1 MSSAV
6 FPPASDTVS
15 AIVVPALSRWR
26 ARVLATVGLL
36 AAAWLALPT
45 ALQAQD
51 RTWPPQYRRDRPQLA
66 LEVGG
71 SLSSLSGNAVGSAT
85 DGSGFD
91 VMASV
96 GVSVLSLGGGFQ
108 RATHSLGSD
117 NAVVQGVFFE
127 PRVAL
132 PLAARNFTPFVFG
145 RVSRLTREVD
155 VASGT
160 ASSNGTGLGAG
171 VGTYV
176 WIAPNV
182 QLHTTVGW
190 TDLRFGASDNLGSA
204 ALAGRTTGSAWGV
217 RAGLTLGFDRWG
229 R

>member
-6 FPPASDTVS
+6 FPVAAHRISTIAAP
-15 AIVVPALSRWR
+15 VPARWR
-26 ARVLATVGLL
+26 SRLFALAGIA
-36 AAAWLALPT
+36 AAAWLVTPATLF
-45 ALQAQD
+45 AQD
-51 RTWPPQYRRDRPQLA
+51 RSWPPQYRRDRPQLA

-71 SLSSLSGNAVGSAT
+71 SLSSLQGNAVGAAT

-108 RATHSLGSD
+108 RATHSIGSD
-117 NAVVQGVFFE
+117 NAVVQGIFFE

-145 RVSRLTREVD
+145 RVSRLTRELD
-155 VASGT
+155 AGDARINTNGT
-160 ASSNGTGLGAG
+160 ALGAG

-176 WIAPNV
+176 WLAPNV

-190 TDLRFGASDNLGSA
+190 TDLRFGATESLA
-204 ALAGRTTGSAWGV
+204 TAPLAGRTTGSAWGV